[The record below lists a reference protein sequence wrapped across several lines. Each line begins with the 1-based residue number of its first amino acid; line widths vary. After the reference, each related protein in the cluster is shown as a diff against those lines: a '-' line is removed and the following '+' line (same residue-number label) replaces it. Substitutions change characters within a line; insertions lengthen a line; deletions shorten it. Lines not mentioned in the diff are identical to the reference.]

1 MTESLVARWR
11 LEGKLLLFYSE
22 LLQQLLAW
30 RCWITWALC
39 FSPSCLDDKAILHCC
54 FSLLLLSHFS
64 PDSSRSFLSGECGT
78 DSCSDSSSVC
88 VMTMTDICL
97 FHYTLFRARCA
108 FHLLCRGQP
117 TAKASSVQKSESS
130 QWTLHQY
137 FQLLNEKLN
146 HVKEQRTH
154 SVMVHTLCWR
164 NPNIQY
170 YINNTVPHR

>member
-22 LLQQLLAW
+22 LLQQFLAW

-39 FSPSCLDDKAILHCC
+39 FSPSCLDDNKAILCC
-54 FSLLLLSHFS
+54 FFSLPLLPPFF

-78 DSCSDSSSVC
+78 DSCSNSSCVC
-88 VMTMTDICL
+88 VMTMNDICL
-97 FHYTLFRARCA
+97 FHYKLFRARCA

-146 HVKEQRTH
+146 YLKEQRTL
-154 SVMVHTLCWR
+154 SVWYRTLFSHGTHTTL
-164 NPNIQY
+164 
-170 YINNTVPHR
+170 T